1 MSSVAGALALGPTA
15 RAQCSHPGQLTSTHN
30 HPCKWN
36 RGEPPFCR
44 QGNRPAGVQNR
55 GEPPFCRQGNRPAGV
70 QNRGEAPF
78 SRQGN
83 RPAGV
88 QNRGERPFSR
98 QGNRPAGVQNRGE
111 RPFSRQGNRPAGVQ
125 PGVRSEIFDFPR
137 SESVFLPPWQ
147 NTDENHLLK
156 ANSGGR

>member
-1 MSSVAGALALGPTA
+1 VSSVAGALALGPTA

-30 HPCKWN
+30 HPYKWN

-55 GEPPFCRQGNRPAGV
+55 GEA
-70 QNRGEAPF
+70 
-78 SRQGN
+78 
-83 RPAGV
+83 
-88 QNRGERPFSR
+88 PFSR

>member
-55 GEPPFCRQGNRPAGV
+55 GEA
-70 QNRGEAPF
+70 
-78 SRQGN
+78 
-83 RPAGV
+83 
-88 QNRGERPFSR
+88 
-98 QGNRPAGVQNRGE
+98 
-111 RPFSRQGNRPAGVQ
+111 PFSRQGNRPAGVQ